1 MATIKKV
8 FSNRELAGEYK
19 PTSVDAKKEI
29 SNRLTSICGKYYT
42 VITAE
47 GEKLDFVGKRS
58 FDKWAKVNAYV
69 TDF

>member
-1 MATIKKV
+1 MTTTLT

-19 PTSVDAKKEI
+19 ETLIDEVKKA

-42 VITAE
+42 VITPGNQMLE
-47 GEKLDFVGKRS
+47 FVGKRN
-58 FDKWAKVNAYV
+58 FDKWSKTNTYV